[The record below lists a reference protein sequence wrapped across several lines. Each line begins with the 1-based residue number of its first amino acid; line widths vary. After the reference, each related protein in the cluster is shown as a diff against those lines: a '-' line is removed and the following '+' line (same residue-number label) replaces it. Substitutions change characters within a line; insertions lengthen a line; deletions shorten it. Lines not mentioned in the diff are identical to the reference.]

1 MKLDGK
7 YCGVV
12 LAAGKGTRMQPFS
25 DTYPKPLLPVC
36 NKPVMQYQLEVMRDL
51 GIRDVVVLI
60 GHKGYQIV
68 NAFGD
73 GARLGLNIRYVE
85 QANMLGIAHA
95 VRQLEQHV
103 HLPFLLFL
111 GDIFFQAGDLTSMF
125 SLFEDQNGGAVL
137 ATKEEH
143 NPAAIRE
150 NYSIALNADGFAV
163 RVIEKPRHTTNRLKG
178 VGIYLFE
185 LGIFDAI
192 RRTPRTAM
200 RDEYELTDAIQVF
213 IQDGFP
219 VRPCNAV
226 LRDVNLTTAADL
238 LSCNLL
244 QADLS
249 SLFAMS
255 PRGLAKHAEASL
267 DRCVVGSNVSIRH
280 GITIRSSVI
289 FDNTEVNARVNL
301 EHFVITPQGFVDC
314 NHVMRAAG

>member
-1 MKLDGK
+1 MTLDAK

-12 LAAGKGTRMQPFS
+12 LAAGKGTRMHPFS
-25 DTYPKPLLPVC
+25 DNYPKPLLPVC
-36 NKPVMQYQLEVMRDL
+36 NKPVVQYQLEAMRDL
-51 GIRDVVVLI
+51 GIRDVVMLI

-68 NAFGD
+68 NTFGD
-73 GARLGLNIRYVE
+73 GAHLGLKIRYVE
-85 QANMLGIAHA
+85 QVNMLGIAHA
-95 VRQLEQHV
+95 VRQLEPHIN
-103 HLPFLLFL
+103 LPFLLFL
-111 GDIFFQAGDLTSMF
+111 GDIFFQADDLQSMF
-125 SLFEDQNGGAVL
+125 TLFEEQNGGAVL
-137 ATKEEH
+137 ATKEEQ

-150 NYSIALNADGFAV
+150 NYSITLNAEGFAT

-185 LGIFDAI
+185 LGMFDAI

-226 LRDVNLTTAADL
+226 LRDVNLTTAGDL

-244 QADLS
+244 QAELS
-249 SLFAMS
+249 SQFSVS
-255 PRGLAKHAEASL
+255 PLGLAKHADANL

-289 FDNTEVNARVNL
+289 FDDTEVDARVNL

-314 NHVMRAAG
+314 NHLMRAVG